1 MLFVSIFDVKRRLC
15 GRKETYNIYSEFV
28 RYDPG
33 ILLEEMSACRQRFK
47 IPYAYEYLLPRFESV
62 ITVI

>member
-1 MLFVSIFDVKRRLC
+1 LFVSVFDVKAQLC
-15 GRKETYNIYSEFV
+15 GKETYNINFEFV

-33 ILLEEMSACRQRFK
+33 ILLEEMNVCRQRFK
-47 IPYAYEYLLPRFESV
+47 IPYAYKYLLPRFELG